1 VKKIRDPDPTR
12 AGVGLWAVGILTSH
26 PWSQEIPR
34 IGSGCH
40 VDLALCAFY
49 FFFFFLLLILP
60 GVGHVF
66 LFCPLPLSWFSRG
79 CGFSH
84 SVPSMSRTRMDKPDR
99 IGLPGAKF
107 IEL

>member
-1 VKKIRDPDPTR
+1 MKKIRDPDPTR

-49 FFFFFLLLILP
+49 FFFFFSLVDPSWRGACFSVLSPALVL
-60 GVGHVF
+60 VFSWMWVFTQRTQHVQNED
-66 LFCPLPLSWFSRG
+66 G
-79 CGFSH
+79 
-84 SVPSMSRTRMDKPDR
+84 
-99 IGLPGAKF
+99 
-107 IEL
+107 